1 MLKRIIENYLLQ
13 LNFTD
18 IVWEYGREGY
28 YILAKDPQSG
38 IRCVNVNSLVEEILR
53 KEIKKL

>member
-28 YILAKDPQSG
+28 YILAKDPCSG
-38 IRCVNVNSLVEEILR
+38 ICCFNVNSLVEEILR
-53 KEIKKL
+53 KDI

>member
-13 LNFTD
+13 LNFTN

-28 YILAKDPQSG
+28 YILAQDPHVG
-38 IRCVNVNSLVEEILR
+38 IRCFNVNSLVEEMLR
-53 KEIKKL
+53 KEI

>member
-18 IVWEYGREGY
+18 VVWEYGREGY
-28 YILAKDPQSG
+28 YILAKDSQSG
-38 IRCVNVNSLVEEILR
+38 VCCFNVNDIVEEMLR
-53 KEIKKL
+53 KDI

>member
-18 IVWEYGREGY
+18 IIWEYGREGY
-28 YILAKDPQSG
+28 YILAKDPHSG
-38 IRCVNVNSLVEEILR
+38 IRCFNVNDIVEEILR
-53 KEIKKL
+53 KELKN

>member
-28 YILAKDPQSG
+28 YVLVKHPQSSD
-38 IRCVNVNSLVEEILR
+38 ILCYNVNNIVEEMLR
-53 KEIKKL
+53 KDI